1 MKLFYFSVPIIFLLF
16 IGCSSTYR
24 VTDYPSKEKYHESV
38 NSFIKYTDVNV
49 ITADS
54 SLTAKEGSKIKN
66 DTLDVIKSIQEKKEQ
81 ISLRDIKEIK
91 YFGKAYEEP
100 SAFIWLKNGK
110 EIKRD
115 KIKILPDS
123 SIQFRNIQITSEY
136 IPIDNVKEIRYHNRG
151 IGAVIYALI
160 GSGSGFILGAISG
173 ATGIYPHVNDG
184 GNEPLTFD
192 SGTSMILGAFG
203 GVVIGAVTGAII
215 GYIVGFDRVYQF
227 NY

>member
-1 MKLFYFSVPIIFLLF
+1 M
-16 IGCSSTYR
+16 
-24 VTDYPSKEKYHESV
+24 TDYPSKEKYHESV

-110 EIKRD
+110 EIKKR
-115 KIKILPDS
+115 
-123 SIQFRNIQITSEY
+123 
-136 IPIDNVKEIRYHNRG
+136 
-151 IGAVIYALI
+151 
-160 GSGSGFILGAISG
+160 
-173 ATGIYPHVNDG
+173 
-184 GNEPLTFD
+184 
-192 SGTSMILGAFG
+192 
-203 GVVIGAVTGAII
+203 
-215 GYIVGFDRVYQF
+215 
-227 NY
+227 